1 MLINGN
7 PQINGKNCDRY
18 AILGGIRLVG
28 NRYLIGDG
36 INEQGLVCT
45 ELLFPVV
52 ASYGQEE
59 KGKLN
64 LTLQDFIH

>member
-1 MLINGN
+1 M
-7 PQINGKNCDRY
+7 
-18 AILGGIRLVG
+18 LGGIRLVG